1 MARVSIASGATTVCR
16 PLLRFCSEALPSLTG
31 LIRRQTTSVFGDN
44 DSKGWKR
51 VKGNPNAK
59 YYVKSWSQVKSKGY
73 PQKKEKK
80 ILNDRKKWEGDR
92 KATDGQEKA
101 KEMDKQVEGEGAKK
115 NEGDD
120 QPFGKEFDKFVSL
133 D

>member
-51 VKGNPNAK
+51 VKGNPNAS

-80 ILNDRKKWEGDR
+80 ILNDR